1 MYICVINEFTPPQV
15 LGACIF
21 DLKPEHFGKSI
32 EVYSIK
38 LSCLLKDDERNIN
51 FDLKIKLFF
60 EIHMLNI
67 KIFLSVC
74 LEKYLKFI

>member
-1 MYICVINEFTPPQV
+1 MINEFTSPQV
-15 LGACIF
+15 LDTCIF
-21 DLKPEHFGKSI
+21 DLKAEHFEKSI

-51 FDLKIKLFF
+51 FDLKIKLFS

-67 KIFLSVC
+67 KIFLSIC
-74 LEKYLKFI
+74 LEKYLKFM